1 MSPRQ
6 EISKS
11 TSRSRYDGDPQGE
24 IRAIR
29 QSIKRDARICRIACG
44 AVFVLC
50 LACALYDLRLGMRLN
65 LGHNIVIPYLVA
77 AALALYAFVKTRRD
91 LRRDLDALKRRRPIG
106 HS

>member
-1 MSPRQ
+1 MSPRS

-11 TSRSRYDGDPQGE
+11 TQRSRYDSDPERE

-50 LACALYDLRLGMRLN
+50 LACAIWDLRRGMHLN
-65 LGHNIVIPYLVA
+65 LGHYILIPYLIV